1 MKKYSFILL
10 FLIPLINYTQVGI
23 SISGNSQ
30 FITGQTI
37 LPLANGEF
45 QSANYEMRNNA
56 ISLDW
61 TTGRRLLIGEIW
73 CVLGMTYTI
82 NNSKYNSTNI
92 NAIIDDYELVERRL
106 IPSVALQY
114 VLMQRGFLRMYS
126 SIGTYAILEN
136 LNLNQDNDADIQVYE
151 YNGII
156 PFIRTGLKLSMGNF
170 TINPFIGYE
179 FETIYFDD
187 FSDISSADIESS
199 IKNAGIRTG
208 LKFGILF

>member
-1 MKKYSFILL
+1 MKKYFFIL
-10 FLIPLINYTQVGI
+10 FLIPLINYTQIGI
-23 SISGNSQ
+23 SLSGNSQ
-30 FITGQTI
+30 FTTGQTI

-45 QSANYEMRNNA
+45 QSANYEMRNNS

-61 TTGRRLLIGEIW
+61 STGRRLIIGEIW
-73 CVLGMTYTI
+73 CVLGITYTI
-82 NNSKYNSTNI
+82 NNSKYTSTNI

-106 IPSVALQY
+106 IPSFSLQY
-114 VLMQRGFLRMYS
+114 VLMQRGFFRMYS

-136 LNLNQDNDADIQVYE
+136 LNLNQDNNSDIDVYE

-156 PFIRTGLKLSMGNF
+156 PFIRTGVKLSMGNF

-179 FETIYFDD
+179 FETIYFDN

-199 IKNAGIRTG
+199 IQNAGIRTG
-208 LKFGILF
+208 LRFGILF